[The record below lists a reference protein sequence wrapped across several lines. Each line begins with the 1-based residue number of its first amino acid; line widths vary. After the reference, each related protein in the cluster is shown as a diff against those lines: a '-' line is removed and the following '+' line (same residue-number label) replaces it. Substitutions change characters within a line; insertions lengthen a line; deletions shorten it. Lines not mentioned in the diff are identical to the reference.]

1 MSLNR
6 DACGTLHL
14 GGADLS
20 EVLLDAGSPTYVYDL
35 DAMAAEARSLD
46 AAFEG
51 VPHLIAYAVK
61 ANTAG
66 AVVRTLAAAGCG
78 ADIVSRAELRV
89 AMASGVDPDRI
100 VFSGVAKEDV
110 EIDEAITAGAR
121 GVAAI
126 QLESVEEVARVAAR
140 AKALGRKARV
150 GVRINPGIDLEGATH
165 AHIATGHD
173 TAKFGVAVADVSR
186 AVDLIES
193 LPELVLAGL
202 GCHAGSQFTTLEPY
216 LAAARVVFDLVR
228 DFRSV
233 GRLRALVFVD
243 SGGGF
248 GVDYGGGCPVAPA
261 DFVRASRAEQRARN
275 LSDLELTIEPGRSLV
290 ALHGVLLARVIQSK
304 IASTRRWLM
313 IDAGMNDLLR
323 PALYGAYHPIV
334 AVNQPPGEPLVS
346 WRVVGPVCE
355 SSDDFGAHELSC
367 DAPSAVAILG
377 AGAYGYT
384 MASVYNGRQLPA
396 EVFVRAG
403 RAVGR
408 TARRGVEAWVEE
420 RTRAGL

>member
-1 MSLNR
+1 
-6 DACGTLHL
+6 
-14 GGADLS
+14 
-20 EVLLDAGSPTYVYDL
+20 VLREAASPTYAYDL
-35 DAMAAEARSLD
+35 DAMAGEARSLE

-51 VPHLIAYAVK
+51 APHLVAYAVK

-89 AMASGVDPDRI
+89 ALACGVDPDHI

-110 EIDEAITAGAR
+110 EIEEAVAAGDR

-126 QLESVEEVARVAAR
+126 QLESVEEVSRVAAR
-140 AKALGRKARV
+140 ARALGRKARV

-173 TAKFGVAVADVSR
+173 TAKFGVAGADVLR

-193 LPELVLAGL
+193 SPDLVLAGL

-228 DFRSV
+228 DLRAD
-233 GRLRALVFVD
+233 GRLRSLSFVD

-248 GVDYGGGCPVAPA
+248 GVDYGGGCGVSPA

-275 LSDLELTIEPGRSLV
+275 LGDLQLTIEPGRSLV
-290 ALHGVLLARVIQSK
+290 APHGVLLARVIQSK
-304 IASTRRWLM
+304 IGATRRWLM
-313 IDAGMNDLLR
+313 IDAGMNDLIR
-323 PALYGAYHPIV
+323 PALYQAHHPIV
-334 AVNQPPGEPLVS
+334 AVTQAPGELLVP

-355 SSDDFGAHELSC
+355 SSDDFGAHDLGR

-403 RAVGR
+403 KSVGK
-408 TARRGVEAWVEE
+408 TARRSVESWVRE
-420 RTRAGL
+420 RSQAGL

>member
-6 DACGTLHL
+6 DSHGTLLL
-14 GGADLS
+14 GGADL
-20 EVLLDAGSPTYVYDL
+20 VALIHDAGSPTYVYDL
-35 DAMAAEARSLD
+35 DAMASEARNLG

-51 VPHLIAYAVK
+51 SAHLIAYAVK

-66 AVVRTLAAAGCG
+66 AIVRTLAGAGCG

-89 AMASGVDPDRI
+89 AMACGVDPNRI
-100 VFSGVAKEDV
+100 VFSGVAKQDI
-110 EIDEAITAGAR
+110 EIDEAIAAGAR

-126 QLESVEEVARVAAR
+126 QLESVEEVARVGAR
-140 AKALGRKARV
+140 ARALGRRARV

-173 TAKFGVAVADVSR
+173 AAKFGVARADVVG
-186 AVDLIES
+186 ATELIES
-193 LPELVLAGL
+193 APELELVGL

-216 LAAARVVFDLVR
+216 LTAARVVFDLVR
-228 DFRSV
+228 DLRAE
-233 GRLRALVFVD
+233 GRLRSLVFVD
-243 SGGGF
+243 SGGGL
-248 GVDYGGGCPVAPA
+248 GVDYGDGCPVSPA
-261 DFVRASRAEQRARN
+261 DFVRAARAEQRARG
-275 LSDLELTIEPGRSLV
+275 LGDLQLTIEPGRSLV
-290 ALHGVLLARVIQSK
+290 APHGVLLACVIQSK
-304 IASTRRWLM
+304 VASTGRWLM

-323 PALYGAYHPIV
+323 PALYQAHHPIV
-334 AVNQPPGEPLVS
+334 GLVQADSEPVIS

-355 SSDDFGAHELSC
+355 SSDDFGAHALARDPPE
-367 DAPSAVAILG
+367 AVAILG

-403 RAVGR
+403 RVVGR
-408 TARRGVEAWVEE
+408 TIRRSVDDWVED
-420 RTRAGL
+420 RARAGV